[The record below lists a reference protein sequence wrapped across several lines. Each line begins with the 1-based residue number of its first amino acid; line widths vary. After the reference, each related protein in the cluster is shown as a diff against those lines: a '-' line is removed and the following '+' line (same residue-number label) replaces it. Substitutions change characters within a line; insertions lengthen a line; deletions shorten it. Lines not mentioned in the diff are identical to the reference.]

1 MPTYDYRCKACGHE
15 LEVFQ
20 KITEAPKKKC
30 PACKKSQL
38 ERQIGGG
45 AGFLFKGSGFYL
57 TDYRSDGY
65 RKAAEADKPVS
76 DSSGTSAD
84 KGESKASKDGGAGA
98 KKGASKKGKE

>member
-57 TDYRSDGY
+57 TDYRSEGY
-65 RKAAEADKPVS
+65 KKAAAADGS
-76 DSSGTSAD
+76 AGSSSS
-84 KGESKASKDGGAGA
+84 ESPGKKESGSKESGGKTG
-98 KKGASKKGKE
+98 KKGKESSS